1 MKICIVPLVDKA
13 KFDSRYES
21 AEKIADKFKTSNSLI
36 VTEIMSI
43 EDLRN
48 QVVSSGSRYEHIVC
62 IPLSPSNSFVE
73 QSSQYIIDIAEALGP
88 QTIHI
93 CDTEDTYTNYLTDAL
108 INYTSLKYHLMERKT
123 PGEIYNSVFGVTVK
137 TPSASIETAMEN
149 ATITPKAKPMPKPK
163 VQEEA
168 PIPAKPKMMPKP
180 KAKEEVE
187 EKPAKQKKGFT
198 FPWKKKIKK
207 NLEDKS
213 NGIKEE
219 TETTVS
225 SVSPKP
231 IPSPVSSPKPIPSPV
246 SSPESI
252 PSSVPSPKPIP
263 SPVPSPAPISSEP
276 ANTIEDEE
284 DLNIPEI
291 ESSIPVSSKLPIENT
306 TEDDIEFPDD
316 MFVSEDEVNSVGNPY
331 AEMFN
336 NPTPPTPVIPHN
348 EPLPASPVIKS
359 APAPTPVIESSGKK
373 GFGKKIKLPKVSKEG
388 LSMQTRPRI
397 VFVTGT
403 GRIGKTTLT
412 SSLGFTAAQYYCRSL
427 IVDLDMINRGIS
439 CIFPDY
445 NNENSQQSLGLLSA
459 IRSPHLV
466 DEMATEHYDKVSTL
480 GISLQAEDNR
490 DIMNSIKASD
500 LQALLLNALAYY
512 NLVVVDIPWDYLI
525 NNLSLCAV
533 TPDILFVTSNDLMT
547 MISSLSH
554 LTSDSFENLTDYQMV
569 LSKLKF
575 VLNMS
580 STENVYEKKTITE
593 KNFSNI
599 CVELTDDE
607 MFGNVPVLSNIPFVS
622 NVGNQVALARPA
634 SSYLKEFEAF
644 CSQILHSLN

>member
-1 MKICIVPLVDKA
+1 MKVCIVPLADKA
-13 KFDSRYES
+13 MSGSRYEN
-21 AEKIADKFKTSNSLI
+21 AEKIAEKFKTSNSLI
-36 VTEIMSI
+36 VTEIMGI

-62 IPLSPSNSFVE
+62 VPFSPSAEFVE
-73 QSSQYIIDIAEALGP
+73 RSSQYIIDIAEVLGP
-88 QTIHI
+88 TQLIHI
-93 CDTEDTYTNYLTDAL
+93 CDTGDNYTNYITDAL
-108 INYTSLKYHLMERKT
+108 INYSTLKHHLLEKKT
-123 PGEIYNSVFGVTVK
+123 PSTIFNAVFGVTVK
-137 TPSASIETAMEN
+137 APSASIETAMEN
-149 ATITPKAKPMPKPK
+149 ATITPKAKPIPMPKPK
-163 VQEEA
+163 VQEET
-168 PIPAKPKMMPKP
+168 PPAKPKMMPKP
-180 KAKEEVE
+180 KAKEESE
-187 EKPAKQKKGFT
+187 EKPAKQKKGFS
-198 FPWKKKIKK
+198 FPWKKKVKE
-207 NLEDKS
+207 NLENKS
-213 NGIKEE
+213 NGIEAV
-219 TETTVS
+219 TETPTPS
-225 SVSPKP
+225 P
-231 IPSPVSSPKPIPSPV
+231 IPSPKPVPFPKPVEIV
-246 SSPESI
+246 
-252 PSSVPSPKPIP
+252 
-263 SPVPSPAPISSEP
+263 
-276 ANTIEDEE
+276 EDDNDME
-284 DLNIPEI
+284 LNIPETEPPIPTPSETI
-291 ESSIPVSSKLPIENT
+291 EPEKSIKE
-306 TEDDIEFPDD
+306 EEIEFPED
-316 MFVSEDEVNSVGNPY
+316 MFVSEDNEDSVGNPY

-336 NPTPPTPVIPHN
+336 NPTPAPAPIPVAPRN
-348 EPLPASPVIKS
+348 EPLSASPIVKS
-359 APAPTPVIESSGKK
+359 APAPTPVIESNGKK

-403 GRIGKTTLT
+403 GRIGKTTLA

-459 IRSPHLV
+459 IRSPHLI

-490 DIMNSIKASD
+490 EIMNSIKAND
-500 LQALLLNALAYY
+500 LQALLLNALSYY
-512 NLVVVDIPWDYLI
+512 NLVVVDIPWDYLM
-525 NNLSLCAV
+525 NNLSLVAA

-554 LTSDSFENLTDYQMV
+554 LTADSFESLTDYQMV

-580 STENVYEKKTITE
+580 SAENVYEKKAITE

-607 MFGNVPVLSNIPFVS
+607 MFGNIPVLSNIPFVS

-644 CSQILHSLN
+644 CSQILHCLN